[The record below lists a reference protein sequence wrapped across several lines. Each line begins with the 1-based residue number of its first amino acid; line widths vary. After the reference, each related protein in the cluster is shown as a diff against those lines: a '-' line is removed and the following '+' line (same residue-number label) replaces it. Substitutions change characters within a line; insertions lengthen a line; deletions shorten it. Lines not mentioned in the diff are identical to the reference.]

1 MDDATADG
9 TALAGS
15 DYTTASGTLT
25 LDPGVTSQTLTVSV
39 LGDMATETDETFSP
53 ALTNRQQVTPPGSA
67 PTDHGPRP
75 PSRSRRSTPITPFPS
90 TRATP

>member
-53 ALTNRQQVTPPGSA
+53 ALTNRQHVTPPGSA
-67 PTDHGPRP
+67 PT
-75 PSRSRRSTPITPFPS
+75 ITAAPAISVTALNANHSFPS